1 MAKRKASSGGG
12 SILYG
17 ILAGLLIGLMVAA
30 AVAYYIVKSPS
41 PFVDKA
47 SRTPDK
53 PVIQDVQTAPDP
65 NAALGKRDAAAP
77 DNASDQ
83 PPADVPTVTQ
93 EAPLQQNSP
102 SQLSTGNDD
111 LGALIASLP
120 KATTSSVRPS
130 RPSANTSTNNAA
142 NSKDASPKQEIA
154 KAQETLSDSQNGN
167 YLLQVGAFKV
177 LEDVETMRARIIMLG
192 MPVEIQRAEVNGMFV
207 NRVRVGPFSRL
218 DDMNR
223 VRARLGEEK
232 IPAVVVRQ

>member
-1 MAKRKASSGGG
+1 M
-12 SILYG
+12 
-17 ILAGLLIGLMVAA
+17 
-30 AVAYYIVKSPS
+30 
-41 PFVDKA
+41 
-47 SRTPDK
+47 
-53 PVIQDVQTAPDP
+53 
-65 NAALGKRDAAAP
+65 
-77 DNASDQ
+77 
-83 PPADVPTVTQ
+83 
-93 EAPLQQNSP
+93 
-102 SQLSTGNDD
+102 
-111 LGALIASLP
+111 GALIASLP

-177 LEDVETMRARIIMLG
+177 LEDAETMRARIIMLG